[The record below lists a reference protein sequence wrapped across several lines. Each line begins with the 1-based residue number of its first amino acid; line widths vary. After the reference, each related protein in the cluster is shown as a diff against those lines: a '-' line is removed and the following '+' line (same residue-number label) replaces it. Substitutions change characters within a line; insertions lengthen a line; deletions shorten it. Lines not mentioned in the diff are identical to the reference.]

1 MSADANVPGLQLI
14 LCWHMHQPDYRDSET
29 GEFRLPW
36 TYLHALKDY
45 SDMAAHIEAEP
56 RARAVFNFVPVLLD
70 QLEDYA
76 EQFASG
82 HYRDPLLRLLARE
95 DYDGLTQAERN
106 FIFECGFRL
115 GHEQMIA
122 PYPYYKRLHELY
134 DQAEKFGG
142 KGLDYLSGQYLAD
155 LMVWY
160 HLVWIGETICRSD
173 PLPVRL
179 MAKGEGF
186 ELEDRKA
193 LLELA
198 GRVVSGLI
206 PRYRAL
212 VEAGRIEISST
223 PHTHPIA
230 PLLIDFQS
238 AREAWPEVVLPR
250 THHYPGGSGRV
261 VAHIQSAIESHA
273 RRFGKVPAGFWP
285 AEGGVSDAVL
295 RLFGQAGVKWTA
307 SGGGVLANSLKRAG
321 LKAEA
326 AADYLYR
333 PYRIEGQDTGTV
345 CFFRDDKLSDLIGF
359 EFSKWHGADAVAHFV
374 AELERI
380 YKESGEQEAVVSV
393 ILDGENAWE
402 YYPYNGFYFLSGLY
416 AALAAHPF
424 IRMTTF
430 SEYLAA
436 ADEERIGRLPG
447 LTAGSWVYGTFST
460 WIGDPA
466 KNAAWDLLCDAKRT
480 LDKIDA
486 AGVLDE
492 ETRSAAFRQLAICES
507 SDWFWWFGD
516 YNPGRSVASFDRLYR
531 DNLKRLYALL
541 GVQPPSQL
549 DQPICRGEGRE
560 AEAGGTM
567 RRSS

>member
-1 MSADANVPGLQLI
+1 MSVTKLHLI
-14 LCWHMHQPDYRDSET
+14 LCWHMHQPDYRDSES

-76 EQFASG
+76 AQFASG
-82 HYRDPLLRLLARE
+82 QYHDPLLRLLARD
-95 DYDGLTQAERN
+95 DYDGLSLAERE
-106 FIFECGFRL
+106 FIFDCGFRC
-115 GHEQMIA
+115 GHEQMVA

-142 KGLDYLSGQYLAD
+142 GGLDYLSSQYLAD

-186 ELEDRKA
+186 DLEDRRA
-193 LLELA
+193 LLDLVA
-198 GRVVSGLI
+198 RVVSGLI

-212 VEAGRIEISST
+212 AEAGRIEISST

-238 AREAWPEVVLPR
+238 AREAWPDVALPR
-250 THHYPGGSGRV
+250 AHHYPGGAGRV
-261 VAHIQSAIESHA
+261 DVHIRSAIESHA
-273 RRFGKVPAGFWP
+273 RRFGASPTGFWP
-285 AEGGVSDAVL
+285 AEGGLSNAVV
-295 RLFGQAGVKWTA
+295 RMFGRAGIRWTA
-307 SGGGVLANSLKRAG
+307 SGGSVLANSLRHAG
-321 LKAEA
+321 MTTDSA
-326 AADYLYR
+326 AKYLYR
-333 PYRIEGQDTGTV
+333 PYRIDGPDNQTA

-359 EFSKWHGADAVAHFV
+359 EFSKWHGADAVAHFI

-380 YKESGEQEAVVSV
+380 HKEAGEKEVVVSV

-416 AALAAHPF
+416 AALAGHPY

-430 SEYLAA
+430 SEYLANA
-436 ADEERIGRLPG
+436 QEAQIGKLPG

-486 AGVLDE
+486 SGVLDAE
-492 ETRSAAFRQLAICES
+492 ARVAAFRQLAVCES

-516 YNPGRSVASFDRLYR
+516 YNPGRAVASFDRLYR
-531 DNLKRLYALL
+531 ENLKRLYALL
-541 GVQPPSQL
+541 GVKPPSQL
-549 DQPICRGEGRE
+549 DQPICRGEGKE

-567 RRSS
+567 RRST

>member
-1 MSADANVPGLQLI
+1 MSERKLHLI
-14 LCWHMHQPDYRDSET
+14 LCWHMHQPDYRLSDT

-76 EQFASG
+76 EQLASG
-82 HYRDPLLRLLARE
+82 SYRDPLLRMLAQE
-95 DYDGLTQAERN
+95 DFVRVSKAERDL
-106 FIFECGFRL
+106 IIDYCFRC
-115 GHEQMIA
+115 GHEQMIE

-134 DQAEKFGG
+134 TQVEKFDGRA
-142 KGLDYLSGQYLAD
+142 LDYLSSQYMED
-155 LMVWY
+155 LVTWY

-186 ELEDRKA
+186 NIEDRRA
-193 LLELA
+193 LLDLIA
-198 GRVVSGLI
+198 RVVGGLI

-212 VEAGRIEISST
+212 AESGRIEISST

-230 PLLIDFQS
+230 PLLIDFQT
-238 AREAWPEVVLPR
+238 AREALPDAVLPR
-250 THHYPGGSGRV
+250 AHYYPGGSGRV
-261 VAHIQSAIESHA
+261 AAHVGSAIESHT
-273 RRFGKVPAGFWP
+273 RRFGHAPGGFWP
-285 AEGGVSDAVL
+285 AEGGISDAVV
-295 RLFGQAGVKWTA
+295 RQFSEAGVKWTA
-307 SGGGVLANSLKRAG
+307 SGGTVLANSLKQAG
-321 LKAEA
+321 VKIDS

-333 PYRIEGQDTGTV
+333 PYRVGGDAKGPV

-359 EFSKWHGADAVAHFV
+359 EYSKWYAADAIAHFIG
-374 AELERI
+374 ELERI
-380 YKESGEQEAVVSV
+380 HKEMGDKETVVSV

-402 YYPYNGFYFLSGLY
+402 YYPYNGFYFLSELY
-416 AALAAHPF
+416 AALAEHSF
-424 IRMTTF
+424 IHMTTF
-430 SEYLAA
+430 SEYLAGA
-436 ADEERIGRLPG
+436 RETNIGSLPK

-460 WIGDPA
+460 WIGDSA
-466 KNAAWDLLCDAKRT
+466 KNAAWDLLCEAKHI
-480 LDKIDA
+480 LDKVDA
-486 AGVLDE
+486 SSVL
-492 ETRSAAFRQLAICES
+492 AAADREAVYHQLAVCES

-516 YNPGRSVASFDRLYR
+516 YNPAHTVSSFDQLYR
-531 DNLKRLYALL
+531 DNLKRLYRLL
-541 GVQPPSQL
+541 GVEPPPHL
-549 DQPICRGEGRE
+549 DQPICRGEGKE

>member
-1 MSADANVPGLQLI
+1 MSDRKLHLI
-14 LCWHMHQPDYRDSET
+14 LCWHMHQPDYRVSGT

-45 SDMAAHIEAEP
+45 SDMVAHIEAEP

-76 EQFASG
+76 DQLTTGNF
-82 HYRDPLLRLLARE
+82 RDPLLRMLARE
-95 DYDGLTQAERN
+95 DFGGLTQAERDL
-106 FIFECGFRL
+106 ILDCGFRC
-115 GHEQMIA
+115 GHEQMVA

-134 DQAEKFGG
+134 DQVEKFDGRA
-142 KGLDYLSGQYLAD
+142 LEYLSGQYMED
-155 LMVWY
+155 LVTWY
-160 HLVWIGETICRSD
+160 HLVWIGETVCRND

-186 ELEDRKA
+186 DLGDRRA
-193 LLELA
+193 LLDLVA
-198 GRVVSGLI
+198 RVVNGLI

-212 VEAGRIEISST
+212 AESGRIEISST

-230 PLLIDFQS
+230 PLLIEFQA
-238 AREAWPEVVLPR
+238 AREAWPDVVLPR
-250 THHYPGGSGRV
+250 AHHYPGGSGRV
-261 VAHIQSAIESHA
+261 ALHIRSAIESHA
-273 RRFGKVPAGFWP
+273 RRFGQAPAGFWP
-285 AEGGVSDAVL
+285 AEGGISNAVV
-295 RLFGQAGVKWTA
+295 RQFSQAGVKWTA
-307 SGGGVLANSLKRAG
+307 SGGTVLANSLKHAG
-321 LKAEA
+321 QNVDV

-333 PYRIEGQDTGTV
+333 PYRLEGVDNGPV

-359 EFSKWHGADAVAHFV
+359 EYSRWHGADAVAHFIG
-374 AELERI
+374 ELERI
-380 YKESGEQEAVVSV
+380 HNEAGDEEAVVSV

-416 AALAAHPF
+416 AALADHPF
-424 IRMTTF
+424 VRMTTF
-430 SEYLAA
+430 SEYLAG
-436 ADEERIGRLPG
+436 ADRKQIGSLSG

-460 WIGDPA
+460 WIGEPA
-466 KNAAWDLLCDAKRT
+466 KNMAWDMLCDAKRT

-486 AGVLDE
+486 SGVLGDAG
-492 ETRSAAFRQLAICES
+492 RAAVYQQLAVCES

-516 YNPGRSVASFDRLYR
+516 YNPGHAVASFDRLYR
-531 DNLKRLYALL
+531 DNLKRLYRLL
-541 GVQPPSQL
+541 GVEPPPQL
-549 DQPICRGEGRE
+549 DQPICRGEGKE

>member
-1 MSADANVPGLQLI
+1 MSADKSVARLHLV
-14 LCWHMHQPDYRDSET
+14 LCWHMHQPDYRDSEN

-76 EQFASG
+76 EQFAG
-82 HYRDPLLRLLARE
+82 RTYRDPLLRLLARE
-95 DYDGLTQAERN
+95 SYDGLTREERD
-106 FIFECGFRL
+106 FILECGFRL
-115 GHEQMIA
+115 GHDQMIA

-134 DQAEKFGG
+134 DLAEKFGG
-142 KGLDYLSGQYLAD
+142 GGLDYLSAQYLAD
-155 LMVWY
+155 LLVWY

-179 MAKGEGF
+179 MAKGEGYDF
-186 ELEDRKA
+186 EDRKA
-193 LLELA
+193 LLELVA
-198 GRVVSGLI
+198 RVIGGLI

-212 VEAGRIEISST
+212 AESGRIEISST

-238 AREAWPEVVLPR
+238 AREAWPEAVLPR
-250 THHYPGGSGRV
+250 THHYPGGNARV
-261 VAHIQSAIESHA
+261 VAHLRSAAESHA
-273 RRFGKVPAGFWP
+273 RRFGKPPAGLWP
-285 AEGGVSDAVL
+285 AEGGISDAVVK
-295 RLFGQAGVKWTA
+295 LFGQAGIEWTA
-307 SGGGVLANSLKRAG
+307 SGGTVLANSLKHAG
-321 LKAEA
+321 IPSDPA
-326 AADYLYR
+326 ATYLYR
-333 PYRIEGQDTGTV
+333 PYRIAGASGKTA

-380 YKESGEQEAVVSV
+380 HKDMDGKEAVVSV

-416 AALAAHPF
+416 AALAAHPY
-424 IRMTTF
+424 ICMTTF
-430 SEYLAA
+430 SEYLAGA
-436 ADEERIGRLPG
+436 AEDEIGKLPG

-486 AGVLDE
+486 SGVLDAD
-492 ETRSAAFRQLAICES
+492 TREAVFRQLAACES
-507 SDWFWWFGD
+507 SDWFWWLGD
-516 YNPGRSVASFDRLYR
+516 YNPGRAVASFDRLYR
-531 DNLKRLYALL
+531 ENLKRLYALL
-541 GVQPPSQL
+541 GVRPPSQL
-549 DQPICRGEGRE
+549 DQPICRSQGRE

-567 RRSS
+567 RRST

>member
-1 MSADANVPGLQLI
+1 MTESARLHLV
-14 LCWHMHQPDYRDSET
+14 LCWHMHQPDYRNSES

-45 SDMAAHIEAEP
+45 SDMAAHVEAEP

-76 EQFASG
+76 EQLASG
-82 HYRDPLLRLLARE
+82 QYRDPLLRLLARE
-95 DYDGLTQAERN
+95 DYQGLTREERD
-106 FIFECGFRL
+106 FILDCGFRC
-115 GHEQMIA
+115 GHEQMVA

-134 DQAEKFGG
+134 DQVEKFGG
-142 KGLDYLSGQYLAD
+142 RALDYLSSQYMQD
-155 LMVWY
+155 LVTWY
-160 HLVWIGETICRSD
+160 HLVWVGETICRSD

-179 MAKGEGF
+179 MTKGEGF
-186 ELEDRKA
+186 DINDRRA
-193 LLELA
+193 LLELVA
-198 GRVVSGLI
+198 RVIMELV

-212 VEAGRIEISST
+212 AENGRIEISST

-230 PLLIDFQS
+230 PLLIEFQS
-238 AREAWPEVVLPR
+238 AREAWPDVVLPR
-250 THHYPGGSGRV
+250 AHHYPGGAGRV
-261 VAHIQSAIESHA
+261 SAHIRSAIESHA
-273 RRFGKVPAGFWP
+273 RRFGSEPAGFWP
-285 AEGGVSDAVL
+285 AEGGISDAVV
-295 RLFGQAGVKWTA
+295 RQFAEAGVKWTA
-307 SGGGVLANSLKRAG
+307 SGGAVLANSLKHAG
-321 LKAEA
+321 EKTEV

-333 PYRIEGQDTGTV
+333 PYRLTGEERGPA

-359 EFSKWHGADAVAHFV
+359 EYSRWHSADAVRHFV

-380 YKESGEQEAVVSV
+380 HKEAGGKEAVVSV

-416 AALAAHPF
+416 AALAEHPF

-430 SEYLAA
+430 SEYLAGA
-436 ADEERIGRLPG
+436 KEQIGALPA

-480 LDKIDA
+480 LDKIIA
-486 AGVLDE
+486 SGVLDE
-492 ETRSAAFRQLAICES
+492 PAREAAYRQLAVCES

-516 YNPGRSVASFDRLYR
+516 YNPAHAVASFDRLYR
-531 DNLKRLYALL
+531 DNLKRLYRLL
-541 GVQPPSQL
+541 GVEPPAQL
-549 DQPICRGEGRE
+549 DQPISRGTGKE

-567 RRSS
+567 RRST

>member
-1 MSADANVPGLQLI
+1 MSKNTLHLI
-14 LCWHMHQPDYRDSET
+14 LCWHMHQPDYRDSAS
-29 GEFRLPW
+29 GEYRLPW

-70 QLEDYA
+70 QIEDYA

-82 HYRDPLLRLLARE
+82 NYRDPLLRLLARE
-95 DYDGLTQAERN
+95 SYDDLTQAEREC
-106 FIFECGFRL
+106 IFECGFRL
-115 GHEQMIA
+115 GHEQMVA

-134 DQAEKFGG
+134 DQVEKFGG
-142 KGLDYLSGQYLAD
+142 RGLDYLSGQYLAD

-186 ELEDRKA
+186 DLEDRKA
-193 LLELA
+193 LLDLMA
-198 GRVVSGLI
+198 RVVADLI

-212 VEAGRIEISST
+212 AEAGRIELSST
-223 PHTHPIA
+223 PYTHPIA

-238 AREAWPEVVLPR
+238 AREAWPEVMLPR
-250 THHYPGGSGRV
+250 AHHYPGGAGRV
-261 VAHIQSAIESHA
+261 AVHILSAIESHA
-273 RRFGKVPAGFWP
+273 RRFGSPPAGLWP
-285 AEGGVSDAVL
+285 AEGGLSDAVL
-295 RLFGQAGVKWTA
+295 RQFDQAGVKWTA
-307 SGGGVLANSLKRAG
+307 SGGTVLANSLKKAG
-321 LKAEA
+321 IEA
-326 AADYLYR
+326 DAGKMHLYQ
-333 PYRIEGQDTGTV
+333 PYRLDGPDTRTA

-359 EFSKWHGADAVAHFV
+359 EYSKWHGADAVVHFIG
-374 AELERI
+374 ELERI
-380 YKESGEQEAVVSV
+380 HQKAGEREAVVSV

-416 AALAAHPF
+416 AALAVHPF

-430 SEYLAA
+430 SEYLAGA
-436 ADEERIGRLPG
+436 RDEQMGRLPA

-466 KNAAWDLLCDAKRT
+466 KNTAWDLLCDAKRT

-486 AGVLDE
+486 SGALDAE
-492 ETRSAAFRQLAICES
+492 ARAAAFRQLAVCES

-516 YNPGRSVASFDRLYR
+516 YNPAHAVASFDKLYR
-531 DNLKRLYALL
+531 ENLKRLYTLL
-541 GVQPPSQL
+541 GVTPPSQL

-567 RRSS
+567 RRST

>member
-1 MSADANVPGLQLI
+1 MSARKLHLV

-45 SDMAAHIEAEP
+45 SDMAAHLEAEP

-76 EQFASG
+76 EQLGSG
-82 HYRDPLLRLLARE
+82 RYRDPLLRLLARE
-95 DYDGLTQAERN
+95 NYDNLTPAERD
-106 FIFECGFRL
+106 FIFDCGFRC
-115 GHEQMIA
+115 GHEQMVA

-134 DQAEKFGG
+134 HQAEKFDGRV
-142 KGLDYLSGQYLAD
+142 LDYLSGQYLAD
-155 LMVWY
+155 LLTWY

-186 ELEDRKA
+186 DFEDRQA
-193 LLELA
+193 LLELIA
-198 GRVVSGLI
+198 RVVSGLI
-206 PRYRAL
+206 PRYRKLA
-212 VEAGRIEISST
+212 ETGRIEISST
-223 PHTHPIA
+223 PNTHPIA

-238 AREAWPEVVLPR
+238 AREAWPEAELPR
-250 THHYPGGSGRV
+250 APYYPGGRGRV
-261 VAHIQSAIESHA
+261 VAHIRAAIESHA
-273 RRFGKVPAGFWP
+273 RRFGRAPAGLWP
-285 AEGGVSDAVL
+285 AEGGISDAVA
-295 RLFGQAGVKWTA
+295 RQFAGAGVKWTA
-307 SGGGVLANSLKRAG
+307 SGGTVLANSLRHAG
-321 LKAEA
+321 MKTES

-333 PYRIEGQDTGTV
+333 PYRIDGPDNETV

-359 EFSKWHGADAVAHFV
+359 EFSKWHGADAVVHLIR
-374 AELERI
+374 ELERI
-380 YKESGEQEAVVSV
+380 FKEAGEAEPVVSV

-416 AALAAHPF
+416 AALSVHPF

-430 SEYLAA
+430 SEYLAGA
-436 ADEERIGRLPG
+436 EKEQLGSLPG
-447 LTAGSWVYGTFST
+447 LVAGSWVYGTFST

-466 KNAAWDLLCDAKRT
+466 KNAAWDLLCDAKLALDRT
-480 LDKIDA
+480 EASGKLVSPRREA
-486 AGVLDE
+486 VY
-492 ETRSAAFRQLAICES
+492 RQLAVCES

-516 YNPGRSVASFDRLYR
+516 YNPAHAVCSFDQLYR
-531 DNLKRLYALL
+531 DNLKRLYRLL
-541 GVQPPSQL
+541 GVEPPAQL
-549 DQPICRGEGRE
+549 DQPICRGEGKE

-567 RRSS
+567 RRST

>member
-1 MSADANVPGLQLI
+1 MSEGKLHLI

-29 GEFRLPW
+29 GEYRLPW
-36 TYLHALKDY
+36 SYLHALKDY
-45 SDMAAHIEAEP
+45 SDMAAHLEAEP
-56 RARAVFNFVPVLLD
+56 RARVVFNFVPALLD
-70 QLEDYA
+70 QIEDYA
-76 EQFASG
+76 EQFAAG
-82 HYRDPLLRLLARE
+82 HFRDPLLRLLARE
-95 DYDGLTQAERN
+95 RYDDLTPAEREYA
-106 FIFECGFRL
+106 FECGFRL
-115 GHEQMIA
+115 GHERMVA

-142 KGLDYLSGQYLAD
+142 RALDYLSGQYLAD
-155 LMVWY
+155 LLVWY

-186 ELEDRKA
+186 DLEDRKA
-193 LLELA
+193 LLGLMA
-198 GRVVSGLI
+198 RVIGGLI

-212 VEAGRIEISST
+212 AEAGRIELSST
-223 PHTHPIA
+223 PHSHPIA

-250 THHYPGGSGRV
+250 AHHYPGGPGRV
-261 VAHIQSAIESHA
+261 AEHIRGALESHA
-273 RRFGKVPAGFWP
+273 RRFGTPPAGLWP
-285 AEGGVSDAVL
+285 AEGGLSDAVA
-295 RLFGQAGVKWTA
+295 RQFGAAGAKWTA
-307 SGGGVLANSLKRAG
+307 SGGAVLANSLRQAG
-321 LKAEA
+321 IETGSA
-326 AADYLYR
+326 AGYLYR
-333 PYRIEGQDTGTV
+333 PYRIDGPDNPTV

-359 EFSKWHGADAVAHFV
+359 EYSKWHGADAVAHFIG
-374 AELERI
+374 ELERI
-380 YKESGEQEAVVSV
+380 HKEAGVEEAVVSV

-436 ADEERIGRLPG
+436 AQDGQLGRLPG

-466 KNAAWDLLCDAKRT
+466 KNTAWDLLCDAKRT
-480 LDKIDA
+480 LDKIIASGALDA
-486 AGVLDE
+486 HAREAV
-492 ETRSAAFRQLAICES
+492 FRQLATCES

-516 YNPGRSVASFDRLYR
+516 YNPAHAVASFDKLYR

-541 GVQPPSQL
+541 GVTPPSQL

>member
-1 MSADANVPGLQLI
+1 MNEAKLHLI
-14 LCWHMHQPDYRDSET
+14 LCWHMHQPDYRDAGS

-82 HYRDPLLRLLARE
+82 QYRDPLLRLLARE
-95 DYDGLTQAERN
+95 GYDDLTRAERD
-106 FIFECGFRL
+106 FIFDCGFRC
-115 GHEQMIA
+115 GHEQMVA

-134 DQAEKFGG
+134 DHAEKFGG
-142 KGLDYLSGQYLAD
+142 RGPDYLSAQYMAD
-155 LMVWY
+155 LLTWY

-186 ELEDRKA
+186 DFNDRKA
-193 LLELA
+193 LLDLIA
-198 GRVVSGLI
+198 RVVGGLI

-212 VEAGRIEISST
+212 AEAGRIEISST

-250 THHYPGGSGRV
+250 AHHYPGGAERV
-261 VAHIQSAIESHA
+261 GVHIRAAIESHV
-273 RRFGKVPAGFWP
+273 RRFGHAPAGFWP
-285 AEGGVSDAVL
+285 AEGGISDAVA
-295 RLFGQAGVKWTA
+295 RQFAKAGVKWTA
-307 SGGGVLANSLKRAG
+307 SGGTVLANSLKHAG
-321 LKAEA
+321 MKAESP
-326 AADYLYR
+326 ADYLYR
-333 PYRIEGQDTGTV
+333 PYRIDGPDNETV
-345 CFFRDDKLSDLIGF
+345 CFFRDDRLSDLIGF

-374 AELERI
+374 GELERVH
-380 YKESGEQEAVVSV
+380 KESGDREAVVSV

-402 YYPYNGFYFLSGLY
+402 YYPYNGYYFLSGLY
-416 AALAAHPF
+416 AALAGHPF

-430 SEYLAA
+430 SEYLAGA
-436 ADEERIGRLPG
+436 VPERISKLPG

-480 LDKIDA
+480 LDTIAA
-486 AGVLDE
+486 AGTLDAQARE
-492 ETRSAAFRQLAICES
+492 AAYRQLAVCES

-516 YNPGRSVASFDRLYR
+516 YNPGHAVASFDRLYR
-531 DNLKRLYALL
+531 ENLKRLYRLL
-541 GVQPPSQL
+541 GVAPPSQL
-549 DQPICRGEGRE
+549 DQPICRGEGKE

-567 RRSS
+567 RRST